1 MNNFVVCFVI
11 SGIVTL
17 GQSTPYHLNPYN
29 SFYQAYN
36 PQRWGYSYG
45 YNPHLYLHTMKARTD
60 AVAERAACKGKKISS
75 IIQLEY
81 MFHNR
86 NSIH

>member
-45 YNPHLYLHTMKARTD
+45 YNPYLYLHTMTARTD
-60 AVAERAACKGKKISS
+60 TVAEPTACKCKKSLSLI
-75 IIQLEY
+75 
-81 MFHNR
+81 
-86 NSIH
+86 

>member
-1 MNNFVVCFVI
+1 MNNFVVFFVI
-11 SGIVTL
+11 SYIVAL
-17 GQSTPYHLNPYN
+17 GHSTPYHMNPYN

-45 YNPHLYLHTMKARTD
+45 YNPYLYLHTMKARTD

-75 IIQLEY
+75 IIQLHY